1 MRYKDR
7 EEFCKRLGQE
17 EVERMKIIRNLLL
30 ERFIK
35 LKNRV
40 GEFKME
46 NPPEEVKM
54 AKELVTLCEKYHGQN
69 FSKLNQLNDQKA
81 EELYE
86 IVSDF
91 MWELEKIQKDSTIGK
106 EPGE

>member
-1 MRYKDR
+1 
-7 EEFCKRLGQE
+7 
-17 EVERMKIIRNLLL
+17 
-30 ERFIK
+30 
-35 LKNRV
+35 
-40 GEFKME
+40 ME

-69 FSKLNQLNDQKA
+69 FSKLDQLNDQKA
-81 EELYE
+81 EEIYE